1 MGLVAAIGIG
11 VLLVGLILVFF
22 AGVAAVNQAAEE
34 MHREFDD
41 RDQEEYIRRWQEEKK
56 MRNARKKAKRRK
68 R

>member
-11 VLLVGLILVFF
+11 VLLVGLILAFF

-56 MRNARKKAKRRK
+56 MRNVRKKAKRRK

>member
-1 MGLVAAIGIG
+1 MGLVAAIRIG
-11 VLLVGLILVFF
+11 VLLVGLILAFF

>member
-11 VLLVGLILVFF
+11 VLIVGLILAFF
-22 AGVAAVNQAAEE
+22 AGVAAVNNVAEE

>member
-11 VLLVGLILVFF
+11 VLLVGLILAFF

-56 MRNARKKAKRRK
+56 MRNARKKAKRQK

>member
-11 VLLVGLILVFF
+11 VLLVGLILAFF
-22 AGVAAVNQAAEE
+22 AGVAAVNHAAEE

>member
-1 MGLVAAIGIG
+1 MKM
-11 VLLVGLILVFF
+11 
-22 AGVAAVNQAAEE
+22 VAAVVIAVVISGLIALIG
-34 MHREFDD
+34 MAVIIGASDDFYREYDD

>member
-11 VLLVGLILVFF
+11 VLLVGLILAFF
-22 AGVAAVNQAAEE
+22 AGVAAVNQAEEE